1 MGIFCLKAE
10 LKKLTKKDNDSDS
23 DNDNDN
29 NHENENEKEDLNEI
43 EYKDLSQKRKLAEYL
58 ISSDYN
64 IFKRHLSEVQNLN
77 DEQFNELF
85 EGNTDYKKFNVQ
97 NQKNFNQ
104 LVAKF
109 DDNKDLIMKWYNKE
123 DYYIF
128 ILEIWKPNIFF
139 SN

>member
-1 MGIFCLKAE
+1 MNIKEEKF
-10 LKKLTKKDNDSDS
+10 KDSKENDT
-23 DNDNDN
+23 DNEYEDI
-29 NHENENEKEDLNEI
+29 ENKIEI
-43 EYKDLSQKRKLAEYL
+43 KYKDLSQKRKLAEYL

>member
-1 MGIFCLKAE
+1 MAIFCLKAE